1 MALKYCSAADDVALL
16 DLHTGLGPRGFGEL
30 IFVDKGFDDEWERA
44 QAWYGD
50 EAKSPT
56 RGTSVSAPV
65 TGTIDGAYRP
75 AVGNS
80 NFTGVAVEYGTIP
93 SPEVL
98 QALRADNWLH
108 LHGDLGSDLGKQIKR
123 EIRDAFFGEDEKW
136 QQDVYDRGLDVTRK
150 ALAGLAG

>member
-1 MALKYCSAADDVALL
+1 MSNGIIMITRYGAALWFCVAV
-16 DLHTGLGPRGFGEL
+16 TVFGATDPAGNVPDSYGE
-30 IFVDKGFDDEWERA
+30 A
-44 QAWYGD
+44 MAWYGD